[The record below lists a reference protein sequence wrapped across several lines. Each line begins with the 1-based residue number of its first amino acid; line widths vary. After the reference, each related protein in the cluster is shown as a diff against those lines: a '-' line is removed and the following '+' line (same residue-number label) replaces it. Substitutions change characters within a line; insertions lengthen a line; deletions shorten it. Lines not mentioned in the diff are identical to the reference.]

1 MNAQQFR
8 RLTTY
13 LAFII
18 CSLACTHKGLAQV
31 ITLDSNN
38 LKLIQIHHA
47 DSLVIVK
54 DDDKNFNKL
63 FGAVNLEHDGV
74 VMNCDS
80 AYFFL
85 EQNYVEAFSNVRI
98 NKANGS
104 SAVADYMKYTGNN
117 NSAFLKDNVQIID
130 GGNQLITN
138 ELIYNIKTKIGKYT
152 HGGSV
157 QTDGTNVS
165 SETGTY
171 NGYSQQTYF
180 KKDVVVNNE
189 KYSIQSKELTYNIK
203 TKVVKLL
210 DESTIVTENSTI
222 QTRKGQYDSKTGNA
236 VFDSRT
242 TIENEDQVIIGN
254 RITYNDKQG
263 YAKATGNVFVY
274 DTKNDSKLAAD
285 IAEYNKLSGF
295 GKASGNVILE
305 QQGGKTTLTSKEVEF
320 NKKTG
325 YAKANQDVIVID
337 TAEKS
342 KLLCG
347 TLEFN
352 DNSGFML
359 ATKNPK
365 LITLADQDSMF
376 MRMDTLISIRN
387 DLMHELTRKQILPND
402 KKNTSPR
409 WMYSLLL
416 ADSTY
421 KNEEDTVHK
430 NLIANHNVKLYSD
443 SMQVVCDSLFYLQS
457 DSIFKLYK
465 SPVMWSKS
473 QQSSADTILLKTV
486 SNKLSEVNLI
496 QSSLLLS
503 ETGYEGFYNQLSGN
517 YIDAYFIENQIDKVY
532 VNQNA
537 ESIYFEKDD
546 EGACIGANKVASAKI
561 NAYFKDKELDHIV
574 LLEQPAGDFTPSD
587 ELTEATKFLTT
598 FKLFDAR
605 KPLSKDDILTDTLAS
620 H

>member
-1 MNAQQFR
+1 MNAQLLRRVIQF
-8 RLTTY
+8 TTI
-13 LAFII
+13 LIVCFTW
-18 CSLACTHKGLAQV
+18 SHSSFAQV
-31 ITLDSNN
+31 ITLDSSK

-54 DDDKNFNKL
+54 DDTKNFNKL
-63 FGAVNLEHDGV
+63 YGAVSLEHDGV
-74 VMNCDS
+74 MMNCDS

-98 NKANGS
+98 SKANGS

-138 ELIYNIKTKIGKYT
+138 ELIYNIKTKIGKYA

-165 SETGTY
+165 SEIGTY

-180 KKDVVVNNE
+180 KNDVVVTNE

-285 IAEYNKLSGF
+285 IAEYNKLSGY
-295 GKASGNVILE
+295 GKATGSVILE
-305 QQGGKTTLTSKEVEF
+305 QQGGKTILTSKEVEF

-325 YAKANQDVIVID
+325 YAKANQDVVVID

-376 MRMDTLISIRN
+376 MRMDTLISVRN
-387 DLMHELTRKQILPND
+387 DLMNQLSD
-402 KKNTSPR
+402 KKNISGDKKNPTPT

-416 ADSTY
+416 ADSSY
-421 KNEEDTVHK
+421 RNEDDSIRK
-430 NLIANHNVKLYSD
+430 NLIANHHVKLFSD
-443 SMQVVCDSLFYLQS
+443 SMQVVCDSLFYSQT
-457 DSIFKLYK
+457 DSIFKLFK
-465 SPVMWSKS
+465 APVVWSKD
-473 QQSSADTILLKTV
+473 QQSNADTIILKTIA
-486 SNKLSEVNLI
+486 NKLSEVNLI
-496 QSSLLLS
+496 QSALLLS
-503 ETGYEGFYNQLSGN
+503 KTGYVGLFNQLSGN
-517 YIDAYFIENQIDKVY
+517 FIDAYFIDNQIDKVY

-561 NAYFKDKELDHIV
+561 NAFFKDKELEHIV

-587 ELTEATKFLTT
+587 ELTDATKFLST
-598 FKLFDAR
+598 FKLFDDR
-605 KPLSKDDILTDTLAS
+605 KPMSKEDILLDSPLTK
-620 H
+620 